1 MICLHCEHVGSVVK
15 DTRHTDDGIRRYR
28 QCMTCKQRF
37 ATDEFCTEKK
47 SRRQRLE
54 MKMDEILPTLSIWE
68 LIELQRQTAV
78 LLLATPSIAK
88 ER

>member
-1 MICLHCEHVGSVVK
+1 
-15 DTRHTDDGIRRYR
+15 
-28 QCMTCKQRF
+28 
-37 ATDEFCTEKK
+37 
-47 SRRQRLE
+47 

>member
-1 MICLHCEHVGSVVK
+1 MICPHCEHLVSVVK
-15 DTRHTDDGIRRYR
+15 DTRHHSDGIRRYR

-37 ATDEFCTEKK
+37 ATDELCVEKK